1 MTVTLELDRDAS
13 IVIFELL
20 SKHNEGAGSSLTLS
34 PTDECAFDQL
44 LGSLESTLVEPFSA
58 EYREVVERARAS
70 LLQRFG
76 GAAKR
81 VD

>member
-1 MTVTLELDRDAS
+1 MTVTLELDRDAA

-20 SKHNEGAGSSLTLS
+20 SKHNEGAGSSLTLT
-34 PTDECAFDQL
+34 PADGCAFDQL

-58 EYREVVERARAS
+58 EYSETVERARAS

-76 GAAKR
+76 GNS
-81 VD
+81 